1 MRNAIAT
8 VLAVLT
14 LGGGAV
20 ADTGPVITVT
30 GTGSVDATPDM
41 AILDL
46 GTTLRAQ
53 SSQAVLDQA
62 ADTTGALIA
71 ALKDAGVSED
81 DIQTRRA
88 ALRPIFPRQD
98 NGQVGSVPEAY
109 EATSSLAVKIR
120 DLSAVG
126 QIYAAASKAGATRF
140 DGLRFQLSDPTGPMA
155 DARAAAVADAKLR
168 AETYAVAAGLGL
180 GSVLSMSE
188 PGSNL
193 GPMPLRAEM
202 AADMRSM
209 PIAPGSLDVSAQI
222 TIVYALTE

>member
-8 VLAVLT
+8 VLAILT

-20 ADTGPVITVT
+20 AETGPVITVT
-30 GTGSVDATPDM
+30 GTGSVDAAPDM

-62 ADTTGALIA
+62 GEVTASLIA
-71 ALKDAGVSED
+71 ALKSAEVSED

-98 NGQVGSVPEAY
+98 DGQIGSVPEAY
-109 EATSSLAVKIR
+109 EANVALAVKIR

-126 QIYAAASKAGATRF
+126 LIYAAASKAGATRF
-140 DGLRFQLSDPTGPMA
+140 DGLRFQLSDPSAPMA
-155 DARAAAVADAKLR
+155 EARAAAVADAKLR
-168 AETYAVAAGLGL
+168 AETYAGAAGLSL
-180 GSVLSMSE
+180 DSVLSMNETGRSV
-188 PGSNL
+188 
-193 GPMPLRAEM
+193 GPVPFRAEM
-202 AADMRSM
+202 AADVSAM
-209 PIAPGSLDVSAQI
+209 PIAAGTLDVSAQI